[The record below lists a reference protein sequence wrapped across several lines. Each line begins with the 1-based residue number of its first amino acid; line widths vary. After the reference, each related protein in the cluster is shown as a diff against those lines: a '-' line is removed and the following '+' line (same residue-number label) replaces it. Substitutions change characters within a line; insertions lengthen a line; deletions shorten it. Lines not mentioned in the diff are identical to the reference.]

1 MIAAACRMLPRNHK
15 RQFGSATQIRI
26 RGSAEFRKCSAFGP
40 VPDGLFFKQQGSSIS
55 LRPHSPFLPYWR
67 CRRDS
72 WKTGKYQYVMVPIYG
87 QPVQSC
93 FARYTR
99 VWKEQPMKKV
109 ASVLILCL
117 STLCLSACA
126 ILNRDAGPCY
136 GMGCPATAPKSAPAQ
151 QVTAKSAGHPKT
163 HGERLT
169 KDVADPASQAKR
181 GE

>member
-1 MIAAACRMLPRNHK
+1 
-15 RQFGSATQIRI
+15 
-26 RGSAEFRKCSAFGP
+26 
-40 VPDGLFFKQQGSSIS
+40 
-55 LRPHSPFLPYWR
+55 
-67 CRRDS
+67 
-72 WKTGKYQYVMVPIYG
+72 
-87 QPVQSC
+87 
-93 FARYTR
+93 
-99 VWKEQPMKKV
+99 MKKV

-151 QVTAKSAGHPKT
+151 QATAKNGKDAKT
-163 HGERLT
+163 HGETLA